1 MKFYEL
7 SDDHGSI
14 INLDII
20 QSIQMVDGSFV
31 DGSFN
36 AFIWVSIGYEKAFV
50 YDVDRDLREKDYN
63 YIKKYLLS
71 KNEPEPITE
80 DRIIA
85 WKPDETKSKC

>member
-20 QSIQMVDGSFV
+20 QNIQMVDGLSS
-31 DGSFN
+31 GL
-36 AFIWVSIGYEKAFV
+36 IWVCIGYEKAFV
-50 YDVDRDLREKDYN
+50 YDVDRDLREKDYS
-63 YIKKYLLS
+63 YIKEYLLN
-71 KNEPEPITE
+71 KNEPTPITE